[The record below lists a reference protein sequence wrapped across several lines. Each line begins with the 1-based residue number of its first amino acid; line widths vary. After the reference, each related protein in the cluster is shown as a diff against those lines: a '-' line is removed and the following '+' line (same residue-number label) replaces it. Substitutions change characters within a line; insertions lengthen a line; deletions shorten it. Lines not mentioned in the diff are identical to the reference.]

1 MEIRLAG
8 VAGAG
13 AMGRGIAQLL
23 AQHGIEA
30 VVLDRDPAALEAG
43 RTAIDADLHHQ
54 IERWGITDA
63 ERRAALGRLHF
74 TTHLDELAPCG
85 AVIEAIDEELDA
97 KRELFAALD
106 AACPQAAVIASNTS
120 TLSITEIAAATRRPE
135 RCIGMHFAG
144 PVGLT
149 RVIEVVRGL
158 KTSPATVEA
167 TVNLVEAV
175 EKTPVQVYESPGYV
189 TTRLMVPLLN
199 EAMYVLMEGVATAD
213 GIDTAMHLGFDISK
227 GPLEFA
233 DRIGLDTLL
242 EMTERLWQ
250 AYGEL
255 KYRPCPLLRK
265 LVRAGHLGVKSGE
278 GFFRYTPAGDRLGP
292 ALGPGGMPLQPT
304 GG

>member
-1 MEIRLAG
+1 MDIRLVG
-8 VAGAG
+8 VVGAG

-30 VVLDRDPAALEAG
+30 VVHDREPAALAAA
-43 RTAIDADLHHQ
+43 RQAIDADLRHQ

-63 ERRAALGRLHF
+63 ERRAALGRLSF
-74 TTHLDELAPCG
+74 ATHLDDLAACD
-85 AVIEAIDEELDA
+85 AVIEAIPEDLAGKRDCFARLDSVCRRA
-97 KRELFAALD
+97 RMLAT
-106 AACPQAAVIASNTS
+106 NTS
-120 TLSITEIAAATRRPE
+120 TLSVTEIAAATDQPE

-149 RVIEVVRGL
+149 RVVEVVRGL
-158 KTSPATVEA
+158 KTSADTVATA
-167 TVNLVEAV
+167 TALVEAV
-175 EKTPVQVYESPGYV
+175 EKTAVEVFESPGYV

-199 EAMYVLMEGVATAD
+199 EAMYMLMEGVATAE
-213 GIDTAMHLGFDISK
+213 GIDTAMHLGYDMNK
-227 GPLEFA
+227 GPLELA

-265 LVRAGHLGVKSGE
+265 LVRARHLGVKSGE
-278 GFFRYTPAGDRLGP
+278 GFFRYGPQGERLGP
-292 ALGPGGMPLQPT
+292 ALGPGGVPL
-304 GG
+304 